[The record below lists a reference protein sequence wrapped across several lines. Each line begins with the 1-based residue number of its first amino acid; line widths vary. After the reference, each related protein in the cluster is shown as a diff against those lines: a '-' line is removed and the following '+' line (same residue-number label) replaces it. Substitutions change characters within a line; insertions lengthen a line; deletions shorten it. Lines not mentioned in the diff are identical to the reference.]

1 MLARRATELTSAI
14 MSLAE
19 AMAAAALCGARVPSL
34 NFAVEDAML
43 FCLYG
48 RACAGRAG
56 AGAGAVA
63 LFRGSD
69 VVRPFPPPA
78 RPHCSLASPVHGLP
92 KFSSRSAVRISCP
105 ANSLALHTNTK
116 SSPSYQPSCSGSQST
131 DCSRIPPS
139 RV

>member
-43 FCLYG
+43 FCLNG

-69 VVRPFPPPA
+69 VVRPFPPPRRA
-78 RPHCSLASPVHGLP
+78 PIA
-92 KFSSRSAVRISCP
+92 A
-105 ANSLALHTNTK
+105 
-116 SSPSYQPSCSGSQST
+116 
-131 DCSRIPPS
+131 
-139 RV
+139 